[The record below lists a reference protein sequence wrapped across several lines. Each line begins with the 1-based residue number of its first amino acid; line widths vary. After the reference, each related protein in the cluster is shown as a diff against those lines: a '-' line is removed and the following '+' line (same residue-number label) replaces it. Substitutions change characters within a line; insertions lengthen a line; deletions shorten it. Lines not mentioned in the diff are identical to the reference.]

1 MKKHLTYQD
10 EKSYKF
16 WNIETSEKSFTVT
29 YGKIGTAGI
38 SQLKAFDNE
47 EKCLKEAEKRLNEK
61 LKKGY
66 KEDLKIYLG
75 IIYRLLGSKN
85 LVSAG
90 KLCEQ
95 VKTLA
100 QSSNQKAELGVLTGR
115 YFYESG
121 EFQKA
126 RKQYLMAI
134 DTDPMNYKA
143 YDHYVILLKH
153 EENYAEAIS
162 IREKMITLFPEFKEH
177 SVYGIASL
185 YSKLNEQEKAV
196 TFLNT
201 ALQIGYPFFNHDDFN
216 DIKNSTVYKTFLK
229 KYFFV
234 VEDENYHP
242 ENTLESEMNY
252 FVLERENND
261 SYPLLACDDDTY
273 FLRIKDR
280 SLIAA
285 SDVEMK
291 LRIGAPVPKKY
302 TLVDYHSLPAP
313 VVSQRIKKAIDQLS
327 VCNINFIPAT
337 IATPEETFS
346 NYYVL
351 HVAKIQC
358 LDEKKSTLSIGSHG
372 QIFEA
377 DTLVLDEAILKKIPF
392 ERRAIF
398 MMHYGIDYY
407 IIHEKIV
414 SEILKINPKGA
425 QFIPISEYTSNS
437 CFLNT

>member
-10 EKSYKF
+10 KKSNKF
-16 WNIETSEKSFTVT
+16 WNIEASEKSFTVT
-29 YGKIGTAGI
+29 YGKTGTAGI
-38 SQLKAFDNE
+38 SQIKAFDNE
-47 EKCLKEAEKRLNEK
+47 EKCLKEAEKLLNEK

-66 KEDLKIYLG
+66 KEDLEIYLG

-95 VKTLA
+95 VKALA
-100 QSSNQKAELGVLTGR
+100 QSSDQKAKLGVLTGR

-121 EFQKA
+121 ESKRA
-126 RKQYLMAI
+126 REQYLTAI
-134 DTDPMNYKA
+134 DTDPMNYEA

-162 IREKMITLFPEFKEH
+162 IHEKMITLFPRFKEN

-185 YSKLNEQEKAV
+185 YSKLNEPDKAV

-201 ALQIGYPFFNHDDFN
+201 SLQKGYPLFNHDDFN
-216 DIKNSTVYKTFLK
+216 DIKNSTIYKTFLK
-229 KYFFV
+229 KYFFI
-234 VEDENYHP
+234 VEDEKYHP
-242 ENTLESEMNY
+242 EDISESEMNY
-252 FVLERENND
+252 FVIERENND
-261 SYPLLACDDDTY
+261 SYPLLACDDSTY
-273 FLRIKDR
+273 FTRIKNQSR
-280 SLIAA
+280 IAA

-291 LRIGAPVPKKY
+291 LRLGAPVPKKY
-302 TLVDYHSLPAP
+302 TLVDYHALPQP

-358 LDEKKSTLSIGSHG
+358 LDEKKSALNIQSDG

-377 DTLVLDEAILKKIPF
+377 DTLVLDKAILKKIPF

-414 SEILKINPKGA
+414 SEILKMNPKGA
-425 QFIPISEYTSNS
+425 RFIPVSEYTSNS
-437 CFLNT
+437 VFLNT